1 MSDAL
6 TPSGQPNR
14 IVLYNAAD
22 GKVTVNV
29 VFANDNFWLPQQAM
43 AELFGVG
50 KAAISKHLKNIF
62 ESGELTEAGGV

>member
-1 MSDAL
+1 MSNAL

-29 VFANDNFWLPQQAM
+29 LFAQRQLLA
-43 AELFGVG
+43 
-50 KAAISKHLKNIF
+50 STTRHR
-62 ESGELTEAGGV
+62 